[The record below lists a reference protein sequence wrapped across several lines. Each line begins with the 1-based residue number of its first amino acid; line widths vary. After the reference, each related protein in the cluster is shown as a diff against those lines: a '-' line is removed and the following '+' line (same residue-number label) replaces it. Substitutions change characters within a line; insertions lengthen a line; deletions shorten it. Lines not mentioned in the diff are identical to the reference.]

1 MQAVFQDPFA
11 AYNPFYRVDHALTE
25 PLRLLGLVRS
35 RHQAREMMEAACER
49 VGLHPQDTLGRFPH
63 QLSGGQRQRL
73 MVARALLLRP
83 KLLIADEPVSMIDA
97 SLRAI
102 VLSSLRTLNTD
113 LGIPILYITHDLT
126 TAYHVANAIIVLY
139 RGTIVEAGDAEAVIQ
154 NPQHPYTRLLVEL
167 DPIARSRHA
176 MGQRPA
182 SRGRVSARQP
192 RHPPE
197 VAPSSPAVRTPC
209 HAAPH
214 SFRRSTLPTH
224 ARRCAAFCT
233 RTRRASRKRD

>member
-1 MQAVFQDPFA
+1 
-11 AYNPFYRVDHALTE
+11 
-25 PLRLLGLVRS
+25 
-35 RHQAREMMEAACER
+35 
-49 VGLHPQDTLGRFPH
+49 
-63 QLSGGQRQRL
+63 

-139 RGTIVEAGDAEAVIQ
+139 RGTIVEAGDAESVIQ

-167 DPIARSRHA
+167 DPVARSRDA

-182 SRGRVSARQP
+182 PRRTASPRRP
-192 RHPPE
+192 RHLPAA
-197 VAPSSPAVRTPC
+197 APSWRAVRTPC
-209 HAAPH
+209 HVAPR
-214 SFRRSTLPTH
+214 SFRRSTRPTP
-224 ARRCAAFCT
+224 ARLCAASCT
-233 RTRRASRKRD
+233 RTHRALRKRG